1 MRNPQAGLRSGFPTT
16 RFAAPSSTRRESH
29 LGLHRRLGPQMYAVS
44 GQTARVPLL
53 GALRAAA
60 RGQSIDGGMTTESNP
75 VVKRRTVIL
84 RRSDSVTWASA
95 SADGSIYRPRSR
107 SAAPWR
113 G

>member
-1 MRNPQAGLRSGFPTT
+1 MRISAAGLRSGFPTT
-16 RFAAPSSTRRESH
+16 RFAAPSTTRRESH

-44 GQTARVPLL
+44 EQTARVPLL

-60 RGQSIDGGMTTESNP
+60 RGQSIDGGMTMDAQP
-75 VVKRRTVIL
+75 VAKRRTIIL
-84 RRSDSVTWASA
+84 RRSDSVTWARA
-95 SADGSIYRPRSR
+95 SSDGSIYRPRSR